1 MTLFK
6 GKKWA
11 FLYKTTKEYPY
22 HYGESLFL
30 NILKEEQ
37 IFSEKTFKEHFKI
50 IYSQADKPYYIRD
63 IDILIANF
71 NPWEGVPE
79 YYNAYSFDYTSFEL
93 PSLDNETVIEDLL
106 SQVKSLLDS
115 ALKEC
120 PKCLTK
126 EQITTLR
133 KFVANRSSKEGKEFV
148 LTHKLQE
155 RMNFMAAFQLLGAYD
170 KYYYSVKDIQKRS
183 FLADNHWLGEITTKE
198 KAGQASAI
206 DIKEG
211 YQQYVAYYDTNSAFF
226 LGFQYLKMYGD
237 LLDIAVANKAINESQ
252 RILSKNFK
260 KVWGKGIGNVGKTL
274 TKASSIGK
282 YTKEAIAK
290 EKGFTD
296 ILPNL
301 LKEEGLT
308 MDDFH
313 YMMQKHANALT
324 PNEIKKLTRIRKA
337 IPKPDENTLMQKV
350 VTKETMNRY
359 LGGKYAGEV
368 GGSVAIA
375 SDTKHLKTFEDYYYG
390 LRLDYKL
397 SNGKYEFYLE
407 EGSCG
412 VIRFKSTEIPDKI
425 IIPKGGTFDEWNY
438 PFTSTG
444 FTSGNNGRL
453 GVPEWNLP
461 ERIKFTDGDEIWE
474 VFNDGAQRL
483 RGVYKED
490 LGKFISK

>member
-1 MTLFK
+1 M
-6 GKKWA
+6 
-11 FLYKTTKEYPY
+11 
-22 HYGESLFL
+22 
-30 NILKEEQ
+30 
-37 IFSEKTFKEHFKI
+37 
-50 IYSQADKPYYIRD
+50 
-63 IDILIANF
+63 
-71 NPWEGVPE
+71 
-79 YYNAYSFDYTSFEL
+79 
-93 PSLDNETVIEDLL
+93 IEDLL
-106 SQVKSLLDS
+106 SQVQSLLDS

-126 EQITTLR
+126 EQITTLK
-133 KFVANRSSKEGKEFV
+133 KFIANRSSKEGKEFV

-308 MDDFH
+308 IDDFH

-350 VTKETMNRY
+350 ITEDMANKY
-359 LGGKYAGEV
+359 LDGTYNTI
-368 GGSVAIA
+368 GGSVARA
-375 SDTKHLKTFEDYYYG
+375 VDTKHLKTIEDYYYG
-390 LRLDYKL
+390 LRLDYEKTL
-397 SNGKYEFYLE
+397 FSAGDKYYYT
-407 EGSCG
+407 
-412 VIRFKSTEIPDKI
+412 IRFKTEKLDNLVIPIDSRF
-425 IIPKGGTFDEWNY
+425 TNEY
-438 PFTSTG
+438 PFTRNG

-453 GVPEWNLP
+453 GIPEYVFKKGIFVKPTEGSEIW
-461 ERIKFTDGDEIWE
+461 RIKPDGTEELIAIFE
-474 VFNDGAQRL
+474 
-483 RGVYKED
+483 KEQE
-490 LGKFISK
+490 KFVRIKK